1 MENVCIPLYST
12 CVSGSSDG
20 RLHVI
25 PAPWSALAATPGG
38 GGWPCSTLPRE
49 NPNARTT
56 IGGARKG
63 PHLFYFEASHKQ
75 LVETL
80 HGNG

>member
-25 PAPWSALAATPGG
+25 PAPWSPLAATPEGPG
-38 GGWPCSTLPRE
+38 PAPPFHAC
-49 NPNARTT
+49 TT